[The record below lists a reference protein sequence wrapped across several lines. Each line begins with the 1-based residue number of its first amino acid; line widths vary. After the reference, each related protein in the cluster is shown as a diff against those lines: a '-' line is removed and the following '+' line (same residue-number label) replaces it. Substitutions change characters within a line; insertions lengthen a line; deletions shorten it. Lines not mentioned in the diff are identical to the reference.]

1 MMMDSKTRY
10 IQVRVSPEQYERIR
24 NNAQAKGFKTVSSFI
39 RNILLEKDL
48 LFEQKF
54 GRMYEIIVRKL
65 GKI

>member
-1 MMMDSKTRY
+1 MMMNSKTKY

-39 RNILLEKDL
+39 RNSLLEKDL

-54 GRMYEIIVRKL
+54 DRMYEIIVRKL
-65 GKI
+65 GKT